1 MLDPNN
7 PQDLRSIEKSRNI
20 VKEILSFGVSED
32 EIIKIIK
39 LLSLELEDTGLMR
52 SINEYCSVQ
61 NQNDRI
67 ELYQLPGSLPT
78 TLCDPQRR

>member
-20 VKEILSFGVSED
+20 VKEILSFGVSEG
-32 EIIKIIK
+32 ELIKIIK

-52 SINEYCSVQ
+52 SINEYCSAQ
-61 NQNDRI
+61 NQNDDI
-67 ELYQLPGSLPT
+67 KKENILI
-78 TLCDPQRR
+78 

>member
-61 NQNDRI
+61 NQNDTVKKENI
-67 ELYQLPGSLPT
+67 LI
-78 TLCDPQRR
+78 

>member
-20 VKEILSFGVSED
+20 VKEILSFGVSEN

-61 NQNDRI
+61 NQNDTVKKENI
-67 ELYQLPGSLPT
+67 LI
-78 TLCDPQRR
+78 

>member
-20 VKEILSFGVSED
+20 VKEILSFGVSEG
-32 EIIKIIK
+32 ELIKIIK

-52 SINEYCSVQ
+52 SINEYYSVQ
-61 NQNDRI
+61 NQNDDI
-67 ELYQLPGSLPT
+67 KKENILI
-78 TLCDPQRR
+78 